1 MALKTGRV
9 KIFQCEAC
17 GEVFDENSPEA
28 KGLQHTGVRMVADG
42 HGGGEPE
49 PYPCGPIS
57 ERILCDEARIRNE
70 TIEECAKVADDYDMP
85 FNALGS
91 QQIAERIRALKEDDK
106 P

>member
-1 MALKTGRV
+1 MSEKLKPCPFCSTDLVENVPGR
-9 KIFQCEAC
+9 FEHQYNECTLE
-17 GEVFDENSPEA
+17 
-28 KGLQHTGVRMVADG
+28 G
-42 HGGGEPE
+42 HIVYVDAPSDVYRWNTR
-49 PYPCGPIS
+49 P
-57 ERILCDEARIRNE
+57 DIRNE